1 MPAMGFYD
9 NSREYMH
16 VGSLYLGQGCD
27 EPLRYES
34 TWGGFLHPRFCPAR
48 PIRTAVTRSQCHLYS
63 YGRNFSSI
71 MICLV

>member
-34 TWGGFLHPRFCPAR
+34 TWGGSCILDFAQPGPLGQQSLAHSA
-48 PIRTAVTRSQCHLYS
+48 
-63 YGRNFSSI
+63 
-71 MICLV
+71 ICIAMGGTFRR